1 MEDPGS
7 CDNVWIKKRPPLQGS
22 ESSMHHRSRTELPE
36 KHRQDWQTIRAL
48 VPYLWEFRGRIG
60 LALLFMMLAKLANIG
75 VPLALKGIIDRL
87 DASSLPATAL
97 ALPLLLLVTYGCLRL
112 ATSLFNELRSIVFAV
127 ASQSV
132 IRVVSLKVFEH
143 LQQLSIRF
151 HLNRKVGGVARDM
164 ERGTRS
170 IGQMLRMLIFSIV
183 PTIFEILTV
192 TGILLYQ
199 YQPVFA
205 LITLAAMLCYF
216 TLTYIVMN
224 WRLKFRIRMNEM
236 ESMASTSAMD
246 SLINFETVKYFSNE
260 TNELDRY
267 HQYLRKWETAAVKS
281 QWSLAALNIGQ
292 GLIIAIGLTMILILA
307 AQGVIQG
314 ELSLG
319 DFVLIN
325 GFMIQLYIPLNF
337 LGTVFRELSHSMT
350 DMERMFR
357 LMYEKPEISDAKDA
371 IDLPA
376 GSASIRFN
384 AVCFHYHPDRPILDQ
399 ISFEIPVGHTLA
411 IVGHSGAGK
420 STLPRLLFRF
430 YDVSAGSIEING
442 YDIRKLRLHS
452 LRNSIG
458 IVPQDT
464 VLFNDSIEYNIRY
477 GRPTAS
483 HAEII
488 TAAKDARLDEFI
500 DQLPDGYQ
508 TIVGERGLKVSGGE
522 RQRIAIARTLLKN
535 PAILVMDEATSSL
548 DSRTE
553 REIQGALQKVASEH
567 TSLIIAHRLS
577 TIVNADTIL
586 VLDQGRI
593 AERGQHQDLLVRG
606 GIYADLWAIQHRK
619 NLGSD

>member
-1 MEDPGS
+1 M
-7 CDNVWIKKRPPLQGS
+7 IRQY
-22 ESSMHHRSRTELPE
+22 RTELPA
-36 KHRQDWQTIRAL
+36 KHRQDWRTVRL
-48 VPYLWEFRGRIG
+48 LLPYLWTFRGRIG
-60 LALLFMMLAKLANIG
+60 LALLFMVAAKLANIG
-75 VPLALKGIIDRL
+75 VPLALKAIIDRL
-87 DASSLPATAL
+87 DSSNLTATAL
-97 ALPLLLLVTYGCLRL
+97 TLPLALLITYGSLRL

-127 ASQSV
+127 ALQSV
-132 IRVVSLKVFEH
+132 IRAVSLKVFAH

-183 PTIFEILTV
+183 PTLFEILTV

-199 YQPVFA
+199 YRPAFA
-205 LITLAAMLCYF
+205 FITLTAMLCYF
-216 TLTYIVMN
+216 ALTYAVMN

-260 TNELDRY
+260 ANEQRRY
-267 HQYLRKWETAAVKS
+267 HNYLRQWESAAVKS

-292 GLIIAIGLTMILILA
+292 GIIIAIGLTLILILA
-307 AQGVIQG
+307 AQGVLQN

-350 DMERMFR
+350 DMERMFK
-357 LMYEKPEISDAKDA
+357 LLDEEPEIKDA
-371 IDLPA
+371 EDAINLPA
-376 GSASIRFN
+376 GPASVRFQH
-384 AVCFHYHPDRPILDQ
+384 VSFHYQAKRPILQ
-399 ISFEIPVGHTLA
+399 NISFEIPVGHTVA
-411 IVGHSGAGK
+411 IVGHSGSGK

-430 YDVSAGSIEING
+430 YDINTGTIEING
-442 YDIRKLRLHS
+442 HDIRKLRLHS
-452 LRNSIG
+452 LRRSIG

-483 HAEII
+483 HAEIVA
-488 TAAKDARLDEFI
+488 AAKDARLDEFI
-500 DQLPDGYQ
+500 EQLPEGYQ

-553 REIQGALQKVASEH
+553 RGIQGALQQVASRH

-577 TIVNADTIL
+577 TIVNADLIL
-586 VLDQGRI
+586 VLDHGQI
-593 AERGQHQDLLVRG
+593 VERGGHQDLLERG
-606 GIYADLWAIQHRK
+606 GIYAELWKIQHRK
-619 NLGSD
+619 EQGKNEPNSRRK